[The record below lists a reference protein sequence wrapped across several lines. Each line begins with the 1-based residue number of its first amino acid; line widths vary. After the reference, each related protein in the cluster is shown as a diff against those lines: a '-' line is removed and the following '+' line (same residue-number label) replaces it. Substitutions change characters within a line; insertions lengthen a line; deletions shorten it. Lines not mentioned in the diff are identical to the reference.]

1 MGVAIKNISLGQ
13 WLKLLAAKAP
23 TPGGGS
29 AAAVAGALAAALVGK
44 VAGLTIN
51 KKGYEQYCEQFNQLK
66 NQARQARLN
75 FLELAEADAAAYE
88 AVVSA
93 YRNKGAL
100 RQKRIKA
107 AWQKAAEVPLATTE
121 LAVEVLAMAKF
132 CTRRGN
138 KNALSD
144 AQVAVDL
151 ARAAAAGGSYNVE
164 INLESIEDKQFVT
177 KIKRQLKLLLKK
189 LK

>member
-1 MGVAIKNISLGQ
+1 MGVAIENISLGE
-13 WLKLLAAKAP
+13 WLELLAAKAP

-29 AAAVAGALAAALVGK
+29 AAAVAGALAAALAGK
-44 VAGLTIN
+44 VAALTIN
-51 KKGYEQYCEQFNQLK
+51 KKGYEQYKEQFKQLK
-66 NQARQARLN
+66 SRAEQARLN

-93 YRNKGAL
+93 YRSKGPL
-100 RQKRIKA
+100 RQKQIEA
-107 AWQKAAEVPLATTE
+107 AWQKAAEVPLATIE
-121 LAVEVLAMAKF
+121 LAVEVLAMAKV
-132 CTRRGN
+132 CVQRGN

-151 ARAAAAGGSYNVE
+151 ARAAAAGGKYNVE
-164 INLESIEDKQFVT
+164 INLGSIKDNQFVT
-177 KIKRQLKLLLKK
+177 KTKAQLKLLLKK